1 MDFREAQSK
10 RILINGT
17 AYIVND
23 YIINKAAIFKVLN
36 DTKSEKTE
44 FKIPDATDDDIN
56 KILGIIYCITYD
68 GYDKVLF
75 ENFDI
80 NKIRKYLTIMTYMGI
95 EGNIIK
101 YAVWKM
107 FRKSTEKDVVPLI
120 AQFNSYHD
128 CLNIMIDECPIP
140 IYETEEILGII
151 DTIHK
156 NESLPM
162 DFRLKFV
169 VTLIRTQLFGSD
181 FDVILG
187 ITLKYISV
195 DQRFCNVLN
204 LIEDEDDRLIVIN
217 SIDKPILKLYEQYLD
232 AKPTVRERYDTE
244 KLELTTLRINNK
256 KIPLIDHK
264 KTFTRGT
271 LGCNTMMSVVTH
283 VAKILLDLEI
293 LYN

>member
-1 MDFREAQSK
+1 MDFREAHSK

-23 YIINKAAIFKVLN
+23 YILNKAAIFKVLD
-36 DTKSEKTE
+36 DTNSEKTE
-44 FKIPDATDDDIN
+44 FKIPDATDDNIN
-56 KILGIIYCITYD
+56 KILGIICCITHD
-68 GYDKVLF
+68 GYDKDLF
-75 ENFDI
+75 EKYDVYE
-80 NKIRKYLTIMTYMGI
+80 IRKFLTIMTYMGI
-95 EGNIIK
+95 EENIIK
-101 YAVWKM
+101 YAVWNM
-107 FRKSTEKDVVPLI
+107 FGKSTEKDVVPLI

-140 IYETEEILGII
+140 IYETAEIMNII
-151 DTIHK
+151 DIIHK

-169 VTLIRTQLFGSD
+169 VTLIRTQLYGAD
-181 FDVILG
+181 FDVVLG
-187 ITLKYISV
+187 VTLKYLSIGQS
-195 DQRFCNVLN
+195 FGNVLN
-204 LIEDEDDRLIVIN
+204 LTEDDDDRLIVIN
-217 SIDKPILKLYEQYLD
+217 SIQKPIRKLYQQYLNI
-232 AKPTVRERYDTE
+232 KPEVRDRYDTE

-271 LGCNTMMSVVTH
+271 LGCNTMMSVITH
-283 VAKILLDLEI
+283 IARILLELDT